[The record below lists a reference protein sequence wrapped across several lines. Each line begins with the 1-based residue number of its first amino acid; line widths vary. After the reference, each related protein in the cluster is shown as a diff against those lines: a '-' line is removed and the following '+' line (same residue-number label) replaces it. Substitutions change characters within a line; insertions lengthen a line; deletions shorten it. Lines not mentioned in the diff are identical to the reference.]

1 LFLIKF
7 QNYILMTFIKQKKI
21 ATIVGTAIFTI
32 AMAFGGNVFASH
44 SFETGAAAG
53 VLPVNTHIRL
63 DGMTLESGSIF
74 PLYDSSPNYIA
85 GHFLI
90 SAPCAPVTEGDDT
103 MRPTVTV
110 LAGHVDEMNEA
121 THMEKIPLF
130 YIAAVSNAPNSCI
143 WHAHV
148 PDPVNGGSPR
158 VTDIDLINLS
168 GEPIAF
174 NPGNV
179 VDINIQQVLG
189 TTTGNEYTGG
199 PTVILDDDNGVYNP
213 IYDLNDDDHE
223 NDGLGHSSQT
233 GGS

>member
-1 LFLIKF
+1 
-7 QNYILMTFIKQKKI
+7 MTFIKQKKI

-32 AMAFGGNVFASH
+32 AMTFGGTVFASH

-63 DGMTLESGSIF
+63 DGMTLEPGSIF

-85 GHFLI
+85 GHFLL
-90 SAPCAPVTEGDDT
+90 SAPCTPVTEGDDT
-103 MRPTVTV
+103 MRPTITIV
-110 LAGHVDEMNEA
+110 AGHVDEMNEA

-143 WHAHV
+143 WHTHI

-158 VTDIDLINLS
+158 VADIDLINLS
-168 GEPIAF
+168 GEPITF
-174 NPGNV
+174 TPGNV

-189 TTTGNEYTGG
+189 TTQSNEYTGG
-199 PTVILDDDNGVYNP
+199 PTVILDDENSVYNP

-223 NDGLGHSSQT
+223 NDGLGHSSQI